1 MGVKWTTD
9 QQHAIECCKGSVLV
23 SAAAGSGKTT
33 VLVERVIRRL
43 TDEDN
48 PCSAED
54 LLIVTFTRA
63 ATAQMR
69 EKIGAAIL
77 KRLSEDPTDRHL
89 RRQYMLLPF
98 AKICTIDSFC
108 NDLVRENFHAL
119 GISPDYSLLDNE
131 TAVIMKNDVCE
142 AMLER
147 AYEEDSDGSFSEL
160 SDMMSSGSSDEDFA
174 KLIIKMYD
182 ISTAYPFPDLWLD
195 SLIEE
200 YSQPDINKSCW
211 GGIIKKYV
219 CDMLDYCVSS
229 SNDMMTAMESDPIV
243 ADAYGAAVQSDINMY
258 AELREKVNRDWDE
271 ALEAFNT
278 VKYMGL
284 GRVPKGY
291 ESETKNAVMTA
302 RKKLKDLLKKV
313 PNIMCVSSGEHSEDV
328 RLMRGP
334 VTKLIELVK
343 QFGRE
348 YSAEKDKMNSADFS
362 DILHRALN
370 LLAVSDGSGGYIKT
384 DLARELSSHY
394 VEILVDEYQDI
405 NEAQD
410 MIFRA
415 ISADENNLFTVGD
428 VKQSIYRFRQAMPE
442 IFLRRRS
449 TTHSFESGKYPLG
462 ITLGSNFRSR
472 VGVTSCVNY
481 IFRQLMSTEAGELE
495 YDDSEALNA
504 AAKYPERDTP
514 DCELHV
520 VTDKG
525 NRADTLEAQA
535 RYVARYI
542 DRTVR
547 EGKTLV
553 TKGGALRPASY
564 GDFCILLRTAK
575 NVSSVYANALSE
587 RGIPVFSPE
596 TGGFFEAAEISFILS
611 LLRVL
616 DNPVQ
621 DIPLAA
627 VMLSPLFGFSAGELA
642 DIRASAKERLEAGET
657 EPLYR
662 SVAASADE
670 GDEKAAA
677 FLKKIESLRRL
688 SLTLSA
694 GELVRRVCEET
705 GFDAIA
711 GAMPDGERRRLNIG
725 LLCDYAEKY
734 EAAGNL
740 GLSGFIRFIDKVART
755 SGDLATAAR
764 PSENADIVRIMTV
777 HQSKGL
783 EFPICIFADM
793 QHAFNERD
801 NTESVLISSSAGLG
815 MKRRTED
822 GISVYDTA
830 SRRAAVITS
839 ERMGRSEEMRVLY
852 VALTRA
858 KENLIMVTSVP
869 NPEKGLAK
877 VAVECGIGERANP
890 FAVLR
895 MNNFSDL
902 VLMAL
907 MRHPAADELRKLS
920 GIDVPIFLPEKDR
933 FKLKVVVSD
942 SESFMTES
950 ANEQKI
956 AAKPVFFDE
965 VQARLDYSD
974 PRSVLSSVP
983 AKRAASDGSERGI
996 NREYFASSRPAF
1008 MSSGGLTPAQRGTAT
1023 HKFMQF
1029 SDYASARADI
1039 ESELAR
1045 LVDGGFLSEDEGK
1058 AVNIGAAKR
1067 FFMSPL
1073 AERIFASDNVM
1084 REKKFAA
1091 LFPAKFFYPELTGEA
1106 AEEKIVVQGIAD
1118 CVFVE
1123 DGELVIVD
1131 YKTDTG
1137 VDAEALLDRYSAQL
1151 EIYREALSQA
1161 LGMPVKETLLY
1172 SFFMNSTVKV
1182 GTA

>member
-1 MGVKWTTD
+1 MGVDWTTD
-9 QQHAIECCKGSVLV
+9 QRHAIECRKGSVLV
-23 SAAAGSGKTT
+23 SAAAGSGKTA

-43 TDEDN
+43 TDKDN

-147 AYEEDSDGSFSEL
+147 AYEEDSDGSFSGL

-211 GGIIKKYV
+211 GVIIKKYV

-229 SNDMMTAMESDPIV
+229 SNDMMTAMESDQIV

-291 ESETKNAVMTA
+291 ESETKNVVITA

-313 PNIMCVSSGEHSEDV
+313 PGIMCVSSEEHADDM

-370 LLAVSDGSGGYIKT
+370 LLAVSDGRGGYIKT

-535 RYVARYI
+535 RYVAKYI
-542 DRTVR
+542 ERTVR
-547 EGKTLV
+547 EGKMLV
-553 TKGGALRPASY
+553 TKGGALHPASY

-755 SGDLATAAR
+755 SGDLATVAR

-783 EFPICIFADM
+783 EFPICILADM

-858 KENLIMVTSVP
+858 KENLVMVTSVP

-877 VAVECGIGERANP
+877 VAVECGIGERTNP

-920 GIDVPIFLPEKDR
+920 GVDVPIFLPEKDR

-965 VQARLDYSD
+965 VCERLDYSD

-1029 SDYASARADI
+1029 SNYAAARADI

-1045 LVDGGFLSEDEGK
+1045 LVDGGFLSEEEGK

>member
-1 MGVKWTTD
+1 M
-9 QQHAIECCKGSVLV
+9 LV

-147 AYEEDSDGSFSEL
+147 AYEEDSDGSFSGL

-195 SLIEE
+195 SLIGE
-200 YSQPDINKSCW
+200 YSQPDINKSRW

-258 AELREKVNRDWDE
+258 AELREKINSDWDE
-271 ALEAFNT
+271 AFEAFKT
-278 VKYMGL
+278 VKYMSL

-291 ESETKNAVMTA
+291 ESETKNVVTTA

-313 PNIMCVSSGEHSEDV
+313 PGIMCVSSEEHADDM
-328 RLMRGP
+328 RLLRDP

-384 DLARELSSHY
+384 DLACELSSHY

-415 ISADENNLFTVGD
+415 ISAEENNLFTVGD

-535 RYVARYI
+535 RYVAKYI
-542 DRTVR
+542 ERTVR
-547 EGKTLV
+547 EGKMLV
-553 TKGGALRPASY
+553 TKGGALHPASY

-611 LLRVL
+611 LLRML

-662 SVAASADE
+662 SVAVSADE

-705 GFDAIA
+705 GFDAIV
-711 GAMPDGERRRLNIG
+711 GAMPDGERRRLNVG

-783 EFPICIFADM
+783 EFPICILADM

-858 KENLIMVTSVP
+858 KENLVMVTSVP

-902 VLMAL
+902 VLTAL

-920 GIDVPIFLPEKDR
+920 GVDVPIFLSEKDR

-956 AAKPVFFDE
+956 AAKPVFFNE

-1029 SDYASARADI
+1029 SNYAAARADI

>member
-23 SAAAGSGKTT
+23 SAAAGSGKTA

-43 TDEDN
+43 TDKDN

-147 AYEEDSDGSFSEL
+147 AYEEDLDGRFSEL

-195 SLIEE
+195 SLIGE
-200 YSQPDINKSCW
+200 YSQPDINKSRW

-229 SNDMMTAMESDPIV
+229 SRDVMTAMESDPIV

-258 AELREKVNRDWDE
+258 VELREKINSDWDE
-271 ALEAFNT
+271 ALEAFKT
-278 VKYMGL
+278 VKYMSL

-291 ESETKNAVMTA
+291 ESETKNVVTTA

-313 PNIMCVSSGEHSEDV
+313 PGIMCVSSEEHADDM
-328 RLMRGP
+328 RLLRGP

-370 LLAVSDGSGGYIKT
+370 LLAVSDGRDGYIKT

-410 MIFRA
+410 MIFKA

-504 AAKYPERDTP
+504 AAKYPERDIP

-553 TKGGALRPASY
+553 TKGGALHPASY

-662 SVAASADE
+662 SVAVSADE
-670 GDEKAAA
+670 GSKKAAA

-705 GFDAIA
+705 GFDAIV

-783 EFPICIFADM
+783 EFPICILADM

-858 KENLIMVTSVP
+858 KENLVMVTSVP

-902 VLMAL
+902 VLTAL

-920 GIDVPIFLPEKDR
+920 GVDVPIFLPEKDR

-965 VQARLDYSD
+965 VCERLDYSD

-1029 SDYASARADI
+1029 SNYAAARADI

-1045 LVDGGFLSEDEGK
+1045 LVDVGFLSEEEGK
-1058 AVNIGAAKR
+1058 AVNVSAAKR
-1067 FFMSPL
+1067 FFMSSL

-1091 LFPAKFFYPELTGEA
+1091 LFPAKFFYPELMGEA

-1123 DGELVIVD
+1123 DGKLVIVD

-1151 EIYREALSQA
+1151 EIYREALSQT
-1161 LGMPVKETLLY
+1161 LGTPVKETLLY

-1182 GTA
+1182 GTV

>member
-142 AMLER
+142 TMLER
-147 AYEEDSDGSFSEL
+147 AYEEDSDGSFSGL

-243 ADAYGAAVQSDINMY
+243 ADAYGAALQSDINMY

-291 ESETKNAVMTA
+291 ESETKNVVTTA

-313 PNIMCVSSGEHSEDV
+313 PGIMCVSSEEHADDM
-328 RLMRGP
+328 RLLCDP

-370 LLAVSDGSGGYIKT
+370 LLAVSARIGGYIKP
-384 DLARELSSHY
+384 DLARELASHY

-442 IFLRRRS
+442 IFLRRRG

-504 AAKYPERDTP
+504 AAEYPERDTP

-670 GDEKAAA
+670 GNEKAAA

-705 GFDAIA
+705 GFDAIV
-711 GAMPDGERRRLNIG
+711 GAMPDGERRRLNVG

-783 EFPICIFADM
+783 EFPICILADM

-956 AAKPVFFDE
+956 AAKPVFFNE

-1029 SDYASARADI
+1029 SDYAAARADI

>member
-77 KRLSEDPTDRHL
+77 KRLSENPTDRHL

-147 AYEEDSDGSFSEL
+147 AYEEDSDGSFSGL
-160 SDMMSSGSSDEDFA
+160 SDMMSSGSSDEDFV

-211 GGIIKKYV
+211 GVIIKKYV

-229 SNDMMTAMESDPIV
+229 SNDMMAAMESDSIV

-370 LLAVSDGSGGYIKT
+370 LLAVSDGRGGYIKT

-410 MIFRA
+410 MIFKA

-535 RYVARYI
+535 RYVAKYI
-542 DRTVR
+542 ERTVR
-547 EGKTLV
+547 EGKMLV
-553 TKGGALRPASY
+553 TKGGALHPASY

-662 SVAASADE
+662 SVTASADE

-783 EFPICIFADM
+783 EFPICILADM
-793 QHAFNERD
+793 QHVFNERD

-858 KENLIMVTSVP
+858 KENLVMVTSVP

-902 VLMAL
+902 VLTAL

-920 GIDVPIFLPEKDR
+920 GVDVPIFLPEKDR

-942 SESFMTES
+942 SESFMAES

-965 VQARLDYSD
+965 VCERLDYSD

-1029 SDYASARADI
+1029 SDYAAARADI

-1045 LVDGGFLSEDEGK
+1045 LVDVGFLSEEEGK
-1058 AVNIGAAKR
+1058 AVNVSAAKR
-1067 FFMSPL
+1067 FFMSSL
-1073 AERIFASDNVM
+1073 AERIFASNNVM

-1123 DGELVIVD
+1123 DGKLVIVD

-1151 EIYREALSQA
+1151 GIYREALSQA

-1182 GTA
+1182 GTV

>member
-1 MGVKWTTD
+1 MGVNWTTD
-9 QQHAIECCKGSVLV
+9 QRHAIECRKGSVLV
-23 SAAAGSGKTT
+23 SAAAGSGKTA

-43 TDEDN
+43 TDKDN

-147 AYEEDSDGSFSEL
+147 AYEEDLDGRFSEL

-195 SLIEE
+195 SLIGE
-200 YSQPDINKSCW
+200 YSQPDINKSRW

-229 SNDMMTAMESDPIV
+229 SRDMMTAMESDPIV

-258 AELREKVNRDWDE
+258 AELREKINSDWDE
-271 ALEAFNT
+271 ALEAFKT
-278 VKYMGL
+278 VKYMSL

-291 ESETKNAVMTA
+291 ESETKNVVTTA

-313 PNIMCVSSGEHSEDV
+313 PGIMCVSSEEHADDM
-328 RLMRGP
+328 RLLRDP

-535 RYVARYI
+535 RYVAKYI
-542 DRTVR
+542 ERTVR
-547 EGKTLV
+547 EGKMLV
-553 TKGGALRPASY
+553 TKGGALHPASY

-662 SVAASADE
+662 SVAVSADE

-705 GFDAIA
+705 GFDAIV
-711 GAMPDGERRRLNIG
+711 GAMPDGERRRLNVG

-783 EFPICIFADM
+783 EFPICILADM

-858 KENLIMVTSVP
+858 KENLVMVTSVP

-902 VLMAL
+902 VLAAL

-920 GIDVPIFLPEKDR
+920 GVDVPIFLSEKDR

-956 AAKPVFFDE
+956 AAKPVFFNE

-974 PRSVLSSVP
+974 LRSVLSSVP

-1029 SDYASARADI
+1029 SDYSAARANI

>member
-147 AYEEDSDGSFSEL
+147 AYEEDSDGSFSGL

-229 SNDMMTAMESDPIV
+229 SNDMMTAMESDSIV

-334 VTKLIELVK
+334 VAKLIELVK

-370 LLAVSDGSGGYIKT
+370 LLAVSDGRGGYIKT

-504 AAKYPERDTP
+504 AAEYPERDTP

-677 FLKKIESLRRL
+677 FLKKVESLRRL

-705 GFDAIA
+705 GFDAIV
-711 GAMPDGERRRLNIG
+711 GAMPDGERRRLNVG

-783 EFPICIFADM
+783 EFPICILADM
-793 QHAFNERD
+793 QHTFNERD

-920 GIDVPIFLPEKDR
+920 GVDVPIFLPEKDR
-933 FKLKVVVSD
+933 FRLKVVVSD

-974 PRSVLSSVP
+974 PRSALSSVP

-1029 SDYASARADI
+1029 SDYAAARADI

>member
-119 GISPDYSLLDNE
+119 GISLDYSLLDNE

-147 AYEEDSDGSFSEL
+147 AYEEDSDGSFSGL

-211 GGIIKKYV
+211 GVIIKKYV

-229 SNDMMTAMESDPIV
+229 SNDMMAAMESDSIV

-278 VKYMGL
+278 VKYMDL

-291 ESETKNAVMTA
+291 ESETKNTVMTA

-370 LLAVSDGSGGYIKT
+370 LLAVSDGRGGYIKT

-410 MIFRA
+410 MIFKA

-553 TKGGALRPASY
+553 TKGGALHPASY

-662 SVAASADE
+662 SVTASADE

-783 EFPICIFADM
+783 EFPICILADM

-858 KENLIMVTSVP
+858 KENLVMVTSVP

-902 VLMAL
+902 VLTAL

-920 GIDVPIFLPEKDR
+920 GVDVPIFLPEKDR

-942 SESFMTES
+942 SESFMAES

-965 VQARLDYSD
+965 VCERLDYSD

-1029 SDYASARADI
+1029 SNYAAARADI

-1045 LVDGGFLSEDEGK
+1045 LVDGGFLSEEEGK
-1058 AVNIGAAKR
+1058 AVNVSAAKR
-1067 FFMSPL
+1067 FFMSSL

-1123 DGELVIVD
+1123 DGKLVIVD

-1151 EIYREALSQA
+1151 GIYREALSQA
-1161 LGMPVKETLLY
+1161 LGTPVKETLLY

-1182 GTA
+1182 GTV

>member
-1 MGVKWTTD
+1 MGVNWTTD
-9 QQHAIECCKGSVLV
+9 QRHAIECRKGSVLV
-23 SAAAGSGKTT
+23 SAAAGSGKTA

-43 TDEDN
+43 TDKDN

-147 AYEEDSDGSFSEL
+147 AYEEDSDGSFSGL

-195 SLIEE
+195 SLIGE
-200 YSQPDINKSCW
+200 YSQPDINKSRW

-229 SNDMMTAMESDPIV
+229 SRDMMTAMESDPIV

-258 AELREKVNRDWDE
+258 AELREKINSDWDE
-271 ALEAFNT
+271 ALEAFKT
-278 VKYMGL
+278 VKYMSL

-291 ESETKNAVMTA
+291 ESETKNVVTTA

-313 PNIMCVSSGEHSEDV
+313 PGIMCVSSEEHADDM
-328 RLMRGP
+328 RLLRDP

-370 LLAVSDGSGGYIKT
+370 LLAVSDSSGGYIKT

-547 EGKTLV
+547 EGKMLV
-553 TKGGALRPASY
+553 TKGGALHPASY

-662 SVAASADE
+662 SVTASADE
-670 GDEKAAA
+670 GSKKAAA

-705 GFDAIA
+705 GFDAIV
-711 GAMPDGERRRLNIG
+711 GAMPDGERRRLNVG

-783 EFPICIFADM
+783 EFPICILADM

-858 KENLIMVTSVP
+858 KENLVMVTSVP

-902 VLMAL
+902 VLTAL

-920 GIDVPIFLPEKDR
+920 GVDVPIFLSEKDK

-956 AAKPVFFDE
+956 AAKPVFFNE

-1029 SDYASARADI
+1029 SNYAAARAGI

-1084 REKKFAA
+1084 REKKFAS

>member
-9 QQHAIECCKGSVLV
+9 QQHAIECRKGSVLV
-23 SAAAGSGKTT
+23 SAAAGSGKTA

-147 AYEEDSDGSFSEL
+147 AYEEDSDGSFSGL

-229 SNDMMTAMESDPIV
+229 SNDMMTAMESDSIV

-370 LLAVSDGSGGYIKT
+370 LLAVSDGRGGYIKT

-410 MIFRA
+410 MIFKA

-553 TKGGALRPASY
+553 TNGGALHPASY

-705 GFDAIA
+705 GFDAIV

-755 SGDLATAAR
+755 SGDLATVAR

-858 KENLIMVTSVP
+858 KENLVMVTSVP

-902 VLMAL
+902 VLTAL

-920 GIDVPIFLPEKDR
+920 GVDVPIFLPEKDR

-965 VQARLDYSD
+965 VCERLDYSD

-1029 SDYASARADI
+1029 SDYAAARADI

-1058 AVNIGAAKR
+1058 AVNVSAAKR
-1067 FFMSPL
+1067 FFMSSL

-1123 DGELVIVD
+1123 DGKLVIVD

-1151 EIYREALSQA
+1151 GIYREALSQA

-1182 GTA
+1182 GTV

>member
-147 AYEEDSDGSFSEL
+147 AYEEDSDGSFSGL

-195 SLIEE
+195 SLIGE

-229 SNDMMTAMESDPIV
+229 SRDMMTAMESDPIV

-291 ESETKNAVMTA
+291 ESETKSAVMTA

-313 PNIMCVSSGEHSEDV
+313 PNIMCVSSGEHAEDV

-410 MIFRA
+410 MIFKA

-449 TTHSFESGKYPLG
+449 TTHSFESGEYPLG

-705 GFDAIA
+705 GFDAIV

-858 KENLIMVTSVP
+858 KENLVMVTSVP

-902 VLMAL
+902 VLTAL

-920 GIDVPIFLPEKDR
+920 GVDVPIFLPEKDR

-965 VQARLDYSD
+965 VCERLDYSD

-1029 SDYASARADI
+1029 SNYAAARADI

-1058 AVNIGAAKR
+1058 AVNVSAAKR
-1067 FFMSPL
+1067 FFMSSL

-1091 LFPAKFFYPELTGEA
+1091 LFPVKFFYPELMGEA

-1123 DGELVIVD
+1123 DGKLVIVD

-1151 EIYREALSQA
+1151 EIYREALSQT
-1161 LGMPVKETLLY
+1161 LGTPVKETLLY

-1182 GTA
+1182 GTV

>member
-1 MGVKWTTD
+1 MGVNWTTD
-9 QQHAIECCKGSVLV
+9 QRHAIECRKGSVLV
-23 SAAAGSGKTT
+23 SAAAGSGKTA

-43 TDEDN
+43 TDKDN

-147 AYEEDSDGSFSEL
+147 AYEEDSDGRFSEL

-195 SLIEE
+195 SLIGE
-200 YSQPDINKSCW
+200 YSQPDINKSRW

-229 SNDMMTAMESDPIV
+229 SRDMMTAMESDPIV

-258 AELREKVNRDWDE
+258 AELREKINSDWDE
-271 ALEAFNT
+271 ALEAFKT
-278 VKYMGL
+278 VKYMSL

-291 ESETKNAVMTA
+291 ESETKNVVTTA

-313 PNIMCVSSGEHSEDV
+313 PGIMCVSSEEHADDM
-328 RLMRGP
+328 RLLRDP

-348 YSAEKDKMNSADFS
+348 YSVEKDKMNSADFS

-370 LLAVSDGSGGYIKT
+370 LLAVSDGIGGYIKT

-535 RYVARYI
+535 RYVAKYI
-542 DRTVR
+542 ERTVR
-547 EGKTLV
+547 EGKMLV
-553 TKGGALRPASY
+553 TKGGALHPASY

-611 LLRVL
+611 LLRML

-662 SVAASADE
+662 SVAVSADE

-705 GFDAIA
+705 GFDAIV
-711 GAMPDGERRRLNIG
+711 GAMPDGERRRLNVG

-783 EFPICIFADM
+783 EFPICILADM

-858 KENLIMVTSVP
+858 KENLVMVTSVP

-902 VLMAL
+902 VLTAL

-920 GIDVPIFLPEKDR
+920 SVDVPIFLSEKDR

-956 AAKPVFFDE
+956 AAKPVFFNE

-1029 SDYASARADI
+1029 SNYAAARADI

-1137 VDAEALLDRYSAQL
+1137 VDAETLLDRYSAQL

>member
-1 MGVKWTTD
+1 MGVNWTTD
-9 QQHAIECCKGSVLV
+9 QRHAIECCKGSVLV
-23 SAAAGSGKTT
+23 SAAAGSGKTA

-43 TDEDN
+43 TDKDN

-147 AYEEDSDGSFSEL
+147 AYEEDLDGRFSEL

-195 SLIEE
+195 SLIGE
-200 YSQPDINKSCW
+200 YSQPDINKSRW

-229 SNDMMTAMESDPIV
+229 SRDMMIAMESDPIV
-243 ADAYGAAVQSDINMY
+243 ANAYGAAVQSDINMY
-258 AELREKVNRDWDE
+258 AELREKINSDWDE
-271 ALEAFNT
+271 ALEAFKT
-278 VKYMGL
+278 VKYMSL

-291 ESETKNAVMTA
+291 ESETKNVVTTA

-313 PNIMCVSSGEHSEDV
+313 PGIMCVSSEEHADDM
-328 RLMRGP
+328 RLLRDP

-535 RYVARYI
+535 RYVAKYI
-542 DRTVR
+542 ERTVR
-547 EGKTLV
+547 EGKMLV
-553 TKGGALRPASY
+553 TKGGALHPASY

-662 SVAASADE
+662 SVAVSADE
-670 GDEKAAA
+670 GSKKAAA

-705 GFDAIA
+705 GFDAIV
-711 GAMPDGERRRLNIG
+711 GAMPDGERRRLNVG

-783 EFPICIFADM
+783 EFPICILADM

-858 KENLIMVTSVP
+858 KENLVMVTSVP

-902 VLMAL
+902 VLTAL

-920 GIDVPIFLPEKDR
+920 GVDVPIFLSEKDR

-956 AAKPVFFDE
+956 AAKPVFFNE

-1029 SDYASARADI
+1029 SDYSAARAGI

>member
-147 AYEEDSDGSFSEL
+147 AYEEDSDGSFSGL

-370 LLAVSDGSGGYIKT
+370 LLAVSDGRGGYIKT

-442 IFLRRRS
+442 IFLRRRG

-504 AAKYPERDTP
+504 AAEYPERDTP

-670 GDEKAAA
+670 GNEKAAA

-783 EFPICIFADM
+783 EFPICILADM

-933 FKLKVVVSD
+933 FRLKVVVSD

-950 ANEQKI
+950 ANEQKT

-1029 SDYASARADI
+1029 SDYAAARADI

>member
-1 MGVKWTTD
+1 MGVNWTTD
-9 QQHAIECCKGSVLV
+9 QRHAIECRKGSVLV
-23 SAAAGSGKTT
+23 SAAAGSGKTA

-43 TDEDN
+43 TDKDN

-147 AYEEDSDGSFSEL
+147 AYEEDLDGRFSEL

-195 SLIEE
+195 SLIGE
-200 YSQPDINKSCW
+200 YSQPDINKSRW

-258 AELREKVNRDWDE
+258 AELREKINSDWDE
-271 ALEAFNT
+271 AFEAFKT
-278 VKYMGL
+278 VKYMSL

-291 ESETKNAVMTA
+291 ESETKNVVTTA

-313 PNIMCVSSGEHSEDV
+313 PGIMCVSSEEHADDM
-328 RLMRGP
+328 RLLRDP

-362 DILHRALN
+362 DILRRALN

-449 TTHSFESGKYPLG
+449 TTHSFESGRYPLG

-535 RYVARYI
+535 RYVAKYI
-542 DRTVR
+542 ERTVR
-547 EGKTLV
+547 EGKMLV
-553 TKGGALRPASY
+553 TKGGALHPASY

-611 LLRVL
+611 LLRML

-662 SVAASADE
+662 SVAVSADE

-705 GFDAIA
+705 GFDAIV
-711 GAMPDGERRRLNIG
+711 GAMPDGERRRLNVG

-783 EFPICIFADM
+783 EFPICILADM

-858 KENLIMVTSVP
+858 KENLVMVTSVP

-902 VLMAL
+902 VLTAL

-920 GIDVPIFLPEKDR
+920 GVDVPIFLSEKDR

-956 AAKPVFFDE
+956 AAKPVFFNE

-1029 SDYASARADI
+1029 SNYAAARADI

>member
-9 QQHAIECCKGSVLV
+9 QQHAIECRKGSVLV

-119 GISPDYSLLDNE
+119 SISPDYSLLDNE

-147 AYEEDSDGSFSEL
+147 AYEEDSDGSFSGL

-229 SNDMMTAMESDPIV
+229 SNEMMAAMESDSIV

-370 LLAVSDGSGGYIKT
+370 LLAVSDGRGGYIKT

-410 MIFRA
+410 MIFKA

-442 IFLRRRS
+442 IFLRRRG

-525 NRADTLEAQA
+525 NRVDTLEAQA

-542 DRTVR
+542 DCTVR

-553 TKGGALRPASY
+553 TKGGAMHPASY

-783 EFPICIFADM
+783 EFPICILADM

-858 KENLIMVTSVP
+858 KENLVMVTSVP

-877 VAVECGIGERANP
+877 VAVECGIGERMNP

-920 GIDVPIFLPEKDR
+920 GVDVPIFLPEKDR

-965 VQARLDYSD
+965 VCERLDYSD

-1029 SDYASARADI
+1029 SNYAAARADI

-1045 LVDGGFLSEDEGK
+1045 LVDGGFLSEEEGK
-1058 AVNIGAAKR
+1058 AVNVSAAKR
-1067 FFMSPL
+1067 FFMSSL

-1106 AEEKIVVQGIAD
+1106 TEEKIVVQGIAD

-1123 DGELVIVD
+1123 DGKLVIVD

-1151 EIYREALSQA
+1151 GIYREALSQA

-1182 GTA
+1182 GTV

>member
-89 RRQYMLLPF
+89 RCQYMLLPF

-147 AYEEDSDGSFSEL
+147 AYEEDLDGSFSGL

-229 SNDMMTAMESDPIV
+229 SNDMMAAMESDSIV

-370 LLAVSDGSGGYIKT
+370 LLAVSDGRGGYIKT

-410 MIFRA
+410 MIFKA

-449 TTHSFESGKYPLG
+449 TTHSFESGEYPLG

-547 EGKTLV
+547 EGKMLV
-553 TKGGALRPASY
+553 TKGGALHPASY

-621 DIPLAA
+621 DIPLVA

-642 DIRASAKERLEAGET
+642 DIRASSKERLEAGET

-783 EFPICIFADM
+783 EFPICILADM

-858 KENLIMVTSVP
+858 KENLVMVTSVP

-902 VLMAL
+902 VLTAL

-920 GIDVPIFLPEKDR
+920 GVDVPIFLPEKDR

-965 VQARLDYSD
+965 VCERLDYSD

-1029 SDYASARADI
+1029 SDYAAARADI

-1058 AVNIGAAKR
+1058 AVNVSAAKR
-1067 FFMSPL
+1067 FFMSSL

-1123 DGELVIVD
+1123 DGKLVIVD

-1151 EIYREALSQA
+1151 GIYREALSQA

-1182 GTA
+1182 GTV

>member
-147 AYEEDSDGSFSEL
+147 AYEEDSDGSFSGL

-229 SNDMMTAMESDPIV
+229 SNDMMAAMESDSIV

-370 LLAVSDGSGGYIKT
+370 LLAVSDGRGGYIKT

-542 DRTVR
+542 ERTVR
-547 EGKTLV
+547 EGKMLV
-553 TKGGALRPASY
+553 TKGGALHPASY

-662 SVAASADE
+662 SVVVSADE
-670 GDEKAAA
+670 GSKKAAA
-677 FLKKIESLRRL
+677 FLKKSESLRRL

-705 GFDAIA
+705 GFDAIV

-783 EFPICIFADM
+783 EFPICILADM

-858 KENLIMVTSVP
+858 KENLVMVTSVP

-920 GIDVPIFLPEKDR
+920 GVDVPIFLPEKDR

-965 VQARLDYSD
+965 VCERLDYSD

-1029 SDYASARADI
+1029 SDYAAARADI

-1058 AVNIGAAKR
+1058 AVNVSAAKR
-1067 FFMSPL
+1067 FFMSSL

-1123 DGELVIVD
+1123 DGKLVIVD

-1151 EIYREALSQA
+1151 GIYREALSQA

-1182 GTA
+1182 GTV

>member
-9 QQHAIECCKGSVLV
+9 QQHAIECRKGSVLV

-147 AYEEDSDGSFSEL
+147 AYEEDSDGSFSGL

-229 SNDMMTAMESDPIV
+229 SNDMMAAMESDSIV

-328 RLMRGP
+328 RLTRGP

-370 LLAVSDGSGGYIKT
+370 LLAVSDGRGGYIKT

-553 TKGGALRPASY
+553 TKGGALHPASY

-642 DIRASAKERLEAGET
+642 DIRASAKERLETGET

-662 SVAASADE
+662 SVAVSADE
-670 GDEKAAA
+670 GSKKAAA

-705 GFDAIA
+705 GFDAIV
-711 GAMPDGERRRLNIG
+711 GAMPDGERRRLNVG

-783 EFPICIFADM
+783 EFPICILADM
-793 QHAFNERD
+793 QHVFNERD

-858 KENLIMVTSVP
+858 KENLVMVTSVP

-902 VLMAL
+902 VLTAL

-920 GIDVPIFLPEKDR
+920 GVDVPIFLSEKDR

-965 VQARLDYSD
+965 VCERLDYSD

-1029 SDYASARADI
+1029 SNYAAARADI

-1045 LVDGGFLSEDEGK
+1045 LVDGGFLSEEEGK
-1058 AVNIGAAKR
+1058 AVNVSAAKR
-1067 FFMSPL
+1067 FFMSSL

-1123 DGELVIVD
+1123 DGKLVIVD

-1151 EIYREALSQA
+1151 GIYREALSQA

-1182 GTA
+1182 GTV

>member
-1 MGVKWTTD
+1 MGVNWTTD
-9 QQHAIECCKGSVLV
+9 QRHAIECRKGSVLV
-23 SAAAGSGKTT
+23 SAAAGSGKTA

-43 TDEDN
+43 TDKDN

-174 KLIIKMYD
+174 KLIIKIYD

-195 SLIEE
+195 SLIGE
-200 YSQPDINKSCW
+200 YSQPDINKSRW

-229 SNDMMTAMESDPIV
+229 SRDMMIAMESDPIV

-258 AELREKVNRDWDE
+258 AELREKINSDWDE
-271 ALEAFNT
+271 ALEAFKT
-278 VKYMGL
+278 VKYMSL

-291 ESETKNAVMTA
+291 ESETKNVVTTA

-313 PNIMCVSSGEHSEDV
+313 PGIMCVSSEEHADDM
-328 RLMRGP
+328 RLLRDP

-343 QFGRE
+343 QFGRK

-415 ISADENNLFTVGD
+415 ISAGENNLFTVGD

-535 RYVARYI
+535 RYVAKYI
-542 DRTVR
+542 ERTVR
-547 EGKTLV
+547 EGKMLV
-553 TKGGALRPASY
+553 TKGGALHPASY

-662 SVAASADE
+662 SVAVSADE
-670 GDEKAAA
+670 GSKKAAA

-705 GFDAIA
+705 GFDAIV
-711 GAMPDGERRRLNIG
+711 GAMPDGERRRLNVG

-783 EFPICIFADM
+783 EFPICILADM

-858 KENLIMVTSVP
+858 KENLVMVTSVP

-902 VLMAL
+902 VLAAL

-920 GIDVPIFLPEKDR
+920 GVDVPIFLSEKDR

-956 AAKPVFFDE
+956 AAKPVFFNE

-1029 SDYASARADI
+1029 SDYSAARANI

-1084 REKKFAA
+1084 REKKFAS

-1161 LGMPVKETLLY
+1161 LGMPVKVTLLY

>member
-271 ALEAFNT
+271 ALEAFKT
-278 VKYMGL
+278 VKYMSL

-291 ESETKNAVMTA
+291 ESETKNVVTTA

-334 VTKLIELVK
+334 VAKLIELVK

-504 AAKYPERDTP
+504 AAEYPERDTP

-670 GDEKAAA
+670 GNEKAAA
-677 FLKKIESLRRL
+677 FLKKVESLRRL

-711 GAMPDGERRRLNIG
+711 GAMPDGERRRLNVG

-858 KENLIMVTSVP
+858 KENLVMVTSVP

-902 VLMAL
+902 VLTAL

-920 GIDVPIFLPEKDR
+920 GVDVPIFLPEKDR
-933 FKLKVVVSD
+933 FRLKVVVSD

-950 ANEQKI
+950 ANEQKT

-1029 SDYASARADI
+1029 SDYAAARADI

>member
-9 QQHAIECCKGSVLV
+9 QQHAIECRKGSVLV

-119 GISPDYSLLDNE
+119 SISPDYSLLDNE

-147 AYEEDSDGSFSEL
+147 AYEEDSDGSFSGL

-229 SNDMMTAMESDPIV
+229 SNEMMAAMESDSIV

-370 LLAVSDGSGGYIKT
+370 LLAVSDGRGGYIKT

-410 MIFRA
+410 MIFKA
-415 ISADENNLFTVGD
+415 ITADENNLFTVGD

-442 IFLRRRS
+442 IFLRRRG

-525 NRADTLEAQA
+525 NRVDTLEAQA

-542 DRTVR
+542 DCTVR

-553 TKGGALRPASY
+553 TKGGAMHPASY

-783 EFPICIFADM
+783 EFPICILADM

-858 KENLIMVTSVP
+858 KENLVMVTSVP

-877 VAVECGIGERANP
+877 VAVECGIGERTNP

-920 GIDVPIFLPEKDR
+920 GVDVPIFLPEKDR

-965 VQARLDYSD
+965 VCERLDYSD

-1029 SDYASARADI
+1029 SNYAAARADI

-1045 LVDGGFLSEDEGK
+1045 LVDGGFLSEEEGK
-1058 AVNIGAAKR
+1058 AVNVSAAKR
-1067 FFMSPL
+1067 FFMSSL

-1106 AEEKIVVQGIAD
+1106 TEEKIVVQGIAD

-1123 DGELVIVD
+1123 DGKLVIVD

-1151 EIYREALSQA
+1151 GIYREALSQA

-1182 GTA
+1182 GTV

>member
-9 QQHAIECCKGSVLV
+9 QQHAIECRKGSVLV
-23 SAAAGSGKTT
+23 SAAAGSGKTA

-43 TDEDN
+43 TDKDN

-147 AYEEDSDGSFSEL
+147 AYEENLDGRFSEL

-195 SLIEE
+195 SLIGE
-200 YSQPDINKSCW
+200 YSQPDINKSRW

-229 SNDMMTAMESDPIV
+229 SNDMMAAMESDSIV

-258 AELREKVNRDWDE
+258 AELHEKVNRDWDE

-348 YSAEKDKMNSADFS
+348 NSAEKDKMNSADFS

-370 LLAVSDGSGGYIKT
+370 LLAVSDGRGGYIKT

-410 MIFRA
+410 MIFKA

-535 RYVARYI
+535 RYIAKYI
-542 DRTVR
+542 ERTVR
-547 EGKTLV
+547 EGKMLV
-553 TKGGALRPASY
+553 TKGGALHPASY

-662 SVAASADE
+662 SVAVSAD
-670 GDEKAAA
+670 GGSKKAAA

-705 GFDAIA
+705 GFDAIV

-783 EFPICIFADM
+783 EFPICILADM

-858 KENLIMVTSVP
+858 KENLVMVTSVP

-920 GIDVPIFLPEKDR
+920 GVDVPIFLPEKDR

-965 VQARLDYSD
+965 VCERLDYSD
-974 PRSVLSSVP
+974 PRSVLSSVS

-1029 SDYASARADI
+1029 SDYAAARADI

-1151 EIYREALSQA
+1151 GIYREALSQA

-1182 GTA
+1182 GTV

>member
-271 ALEAFNT
+271 ALEAFKT
-278 VKYMGL
+278 VKYMSL

-291 ESETKNAVMTA
+291 ESETKNVVTTA

-343 QFGRE
+343 QFARE

-504 AAKYPERDTP
+504 AAEYPERDTP

-705 GFDAIA
+705 GFDAIV
-711 GAMPDGERRRLNIG
+711 GAMPDGERRRLNVG

-858 KENLIMVTSVP
+858 KENLVMVTSVP

-902 VLMAL
+902 VLTAL

-920 GIDVPIFLPEKDR
+920 GVDVPIFLPEKDR
-933 FKLKVVVSD
+933 FRLKVVVSD

-950 ANEQKI
+950 ANEQKT

-1029 SDYASARADI
+1029 SNYAAARADI

-1045 LVDGGFLSEDEGK
+1045 LVDSGFLSEDEGK

>member
-1 MGVKWTTD
+1 MGVNWTTD
-9 QQHAIECCKGSVLV
+9 QRHAIECRKGSVLV
-23 SAAAGSGKTT
+23 SAAAGSGKTA

-43 TDEDN
+43 TDKDN

-69 EKIGAAIL
+69 EKIGTAIL

-147 AYEEDSDGSFSEL
+147 AYEEDLDGRFSEL

-195 SLIEE
+195 SLIGE
-200 YSQPDINKSCW
+200 YSQPDINKSRW

-229 SNDMMTAMESDPIV
+229 SRDMMTAMESDPIV

-258 AELREKVNRDWDE
+258 AELREKINSDWDE
-271 ALEAFNT
+271 ALEAFKT
-278 VKYMGL
+278 VKYMSL

-291 ESETKNAVMTA
+291 ESETKNVVTTA

-313 PNIMCVSSGEHSEDV
+313 PGIMCVSSEEHADDM
-328 RLMRGP
+328 RLLRDP

-449 TTHSFESGKYPLG
+449 TTHSFESGKYPMG

-547 EGKTLV
+547 EGKMLV
-553 TKGGALRPASY
+553 TKGGALHPASY

-662 SVAASADE
+662 SVTASADE
-670 GDEKAAA
+670 GSKKAAA
-677 FLKKIESLRRL
+677 FLIKIESLRRL

-694 GELVRRVCEET
+694 GELVHRVCEET
-705 GFDAIA
+705 GFDAIV

-783 EFPICIFADM
+783 EFPICILADM

-801 NTESVLISSSAGLG
+801 NTESVLISLSAGLG

-858 KENLIMVTSVP
+858 KENLVMVTSVP

-902 VLMAL
+902 VLTAL

-920 GIDVPIFLPEKDR
+920 GVDVPIFLSEKDK

-956 AAKPVFFDE
+956 AAKPVFFNE

-1029 SDYASARADI
+1029 SDYSAARAGI

-1084 REKKFAA
+1084 REKKFAS

>member
-200 YSQPDINKSCW
+200 YSQPDINKSRW

-271 ALEAFNT
+271 ALEAFKT
-278 VKYMGL
+278 VKYMSL

-291 ESETKNAVMTA
+291 ESETKNVVTTA

-334 VTKLIELVK
+334 VAKLIELVK

-442 IFLRRRS
+442 IFLRRRG

-504 AAKYPERDTP
+504 AAEYPERDTP

-670 GDEKAAA
+670 GNEKAAA
-677 FLKKIESLRRL
+677 FLKKVESLRRL

-711 GAMPDGERRRLNIG
+711 GAMPDGERRRLNVG

-858 KENLIMVTSVP
+858 KENLVMVTSVP

-933 FKLKVVVSD
+933 FRLKVVVSD

-950 ANEQKI
+950 ANEQKT

-1029 SDYASARADI
+1029 SNYAAARADI

-1045 LVDGGFLSEDEGK
+1045 LVDSGFLSEDEGK

>member
-1 MGVKWTTD
+1 MGVDWTTD
-9 QQHAIECCKGSVLV
+9 QRHAIECRKGSVLV
-23 SAAAGSGKTT
+23 SAAAGSGKTA

-43 TDEDN
+43 TDKDN

-147 AYEEDSDGSFSEL
+147 AYEEDSDGRFSEL

-195 SLIEE
+195 SLIGE
-200 YSQPDINKSCW
+200 YSQPDINKSRW

-229 SNDMMTAMESDPIV
+229 SRDMMTAMESDPIV
-243 ADAYGAAVQSDINMY
+243 ADAYGAAVQNDINMY
-258 AELREKVNRDWDE
+258 AELREKINSDWDE
-271 ALEAFNT
+271 ALEAFKT
-278 VKYMGL
+278 VKYMSL

-291 ESETKNAVMTA
+291 ESETKNVVTTA

-313 PNIMCVSSGEHSEDV
+313 PGIMCVSSEEHADDM
-328 RLMRGP
+328 RLLRDP

-449 TTHSFESGKYPLG
+449 TTHSFESGRYPLG

-525 NRADTLEAQA
+525 NRADMLEAQA
-535 RYVARYI
+535 RYVAKYI
-542 DRTVR
+542 ERTVR
-547 EGKTLV
+547 EGKMLV
-553 TKGGALRPASY
+553 TKGGALHPASY

-662 SVAASADE
+662 SVAVSAD
-670 GDEKAAA
+670 GGSKKAAA

-694 GELVRRVCEET
+694 GELVHRVCEET
-705 GFDAIA
+705 GFDALV
-711 GAMPDGERRRLNIG
+711 GAMPDGERRRLNVG

-783 EFPICIFADM
+783 EFPICILADM

-830 SRRAAVITS
+830 SRRATVITS

-858 KENLIMVTSVP
+858 KENLVMVTSVP

-902 VLMAL
+902 VLTAL
-907 MRHPAADELRKLS
+907 MRHPAADKLRKLS
-920 GIDVPIFLPEKDR
+920 GVDVPIFLSEKDR

-956 AAKPVFFDE
+956 AAKPVFFNE

-1029 SDYASARADI
+1029 SDYSAARAGI

>member
-147 AYEEDSDGSFSEL
+147 AYEEDSDGSFSGL

-229 SNDMMTAMESDPIV
+229 SNDMMTAMESDSIV

-271 ALEAFNT
+271 AFEAFNT

-328 RLMRGP
+328 RLTRGP

-370 LLAVSDGSGGYIKT
+370 LLAVSDGRGGYIKT

-442 IFLRRRS
+442 IFLRRRG

-553 TKGGALRPASY
+553 TKGGALHPASY

-662 SVAASADE
+662 SVTASADE

-705 GFDAIA
+705 GFDAIV
-711 GAMPDGERRRLNIG
+711 GAMPDGERRRLNVG

-783 EFPICIFADM
+783 EFPICILADM

-858 KENLIMVTSVP
+858 KENLVMVTSVP

-902 VLMAL
+902 VLTAL

-920 GIDVPIFLPEKDR
+920 GVDVPIFLPEKDR

-965 VQARLDYSD
+965 VCERLDYSD

-1029 SDYASARADI
+1029 SNYAAARADI

-1058 AVNIGAAKR
+1058 AVNVSAAKR
-1067 FFMSPL
+1067 FFMSSL

-1123 DGELVIVD
+1123 DGKLVIVD

-1151 EIYREALSQA
+1151 GIYREALSQA
-1161 LGMPVKETLLY
+1161 IGMPVKETLLY

-1182 GTA
+1182 GTV

>member
-1 MGVKWTTD
+1 MGVNWTTD
-9 QQHAIECCKGSVLV
+9 QRHAIECRKGSVLV
-23 SAAAGSGKTT
+23 SAAAGSGKTA

-43 TDEDN
+43 TDKDN

-147 AYEEDSDGSFSEL
+147 AYEEDSDGSFSGL

-195 SLIEE
+195 SLIGE
-200 YSQPDINKSCW
+200 YSQPDINKSRW

-229 SNDMMTAMESDPIV
+229 SRDMMTAMESDPIV

-258 AELREKVNRDWDE
+258 AELREKINSDWDE
-271 ALEAFNT
+271 ALEAFKT
-278 VKYMGL
+278 VKYMSL

-291 ESETKNAVMTA
+291 ESETKNVVTTA

-313 PNIMCVSSGEHSEDV
+313 PGIMCVSSEEHADDM
-328 RLMRGP
+328 RLLRDP

-370 LLAVSDGSGGYIKT
+370 LLAVSDGRGGYIKT

-525 NRADTLEAQA
+525 NRVDTLEAQA
-535 RYVARYI
+535 RYVAKYI
-542 DRTVR
+542 ERTVR
-547 EGKTLV
+547 EGKMLV
-553 TKGGALRPASY
+553 TKGGALHPASY

-662 SVAASADE
+662 SVAVSADE
-670 GDEKAAA
+670 GSKKAAA

-705 GFDAIA
+705 GFDAIV
-711 GAMPDGERRRLNIG
+711 GAMPDGERRRLNVG

-783 EFPICIFADM
+783 EFPICILADM

-858 KENLIMVTSVP
+858 KENLVMVTSVP

-902 VLMAL
+902 VLTAL

-920 GIDVPIFLPEKDR
+920 GVDVPIFLSEKDR

-956 AAKPVFFDE
+956 AAKPVFFNE

-1029 SDYASARADI
+1029 SNYAAARADI

-1137 VDAEALLDRYSAQL
+1137 VDAETLLDRYSAQL

>member
-23 SAAAGSGKTT
+23 SAAAGSGKTA

-147 AYEEDSDGSFSEL
+147 AYEEDSDGSFSGL

-229 SNDMMTAMESDPIV
+229 SNDMMTAMESDSIV

-370 LLAVSDGSGGYIKT
+370 LLAVSDGRGGYIKT

-410 MIFRA
+410 MIFKA

-442 IFLRRRS
+442 IFLRRRG

-553 TKGGALRPASY
+553 TKGGALHPASY

-621 DIPLAA
+621 DISLAA

-662 SVAASADE
+662 SVTASADE
-670 GDEKAAA
+670 GDEKATA

-705 GFDAIA
+705 GFDAIV

-725 LLCDYAEKY
+725 LLYDYAEKY

-858 KENLIMVTSVP
+858 KENLVMVTSVP

-920 GIDVPIFLPEKDR
+920 GVDVPIFLPEKDR

-965 VQARLDYSD
+965 VCERLDYSD

-1029 SDYASARADI
+1029 SDYAAARADI

-1123 DGELVIVD
+1123 DGKLVIVD

-1151 EIYREALSQA
+1151 GIYREALSQA

-1182 GTA
+1182 GTV

>member
-1 MGVKWTTD
+1 MGVNWTTD
-9 QQHAIECCKGSVLV
+9 QRHAIECRKGSVLV
-23 SAAAGSGKTT
+23 SAAAGSGKTA

-43 TDEDN
+43 TDKDN

-63 ATAQMR
+63 ATAHMR

-147 AYEEDSDGSFSEL
+147 AYEEDSDGRFSEL

-195 SLIEE
+195 SLIGE
-200 YSQPDINKSCW
+200 YSQPDINKSRW

-229 SNDMMTAMESDPIV
+229 SRDMMTAMESDPIV
-243 ADAYGAAVQSDINMY
+243 ADAYGAAVQNDINMY
-258 AELREKVNRDWDE
+258 AELREKINSDWDE
-271 ALEAFNT
+271 ALEAFKT
-278 VKYMGL
+278 VKYMSL

-291 ESETKNAVMTA
+291 ESETKNVVTTA

-313 PNIMCVSSGEHSEDV
+313 PGIMCVSSEEHADDM
-328 RLMRGP
+328 RLLRDP

-535 RYVARYI
+535 RYVAKYI
-542 DRTVR
+542 ERTVR
-547 EGKTLV
+547 EGKMLV
-553 TKGGALRPASY
+553 TKGGALHPASY

-662 SVAASADE
+662 SVAVSAD
-670 GDEKAAA
+670 GGSKKAAA

-705 GFDAIA
+705 GFDAIV
-711 GAMPDGERRRLNIG
+711 GAMPDGERRRLNVG

-783 EFPICIFADM
+783 EFPICILADM

-830 SRRAAVITS
+830 SRRATVITS

-858 KENLIMVTSVP
+858 KENLVMVTSVP

-902 VLMAL
+902 VLTAL

-920 GIDVPIFLPEKDR
+920 GVDVPIFLSEKDK

-956 AAKPVFFDE
+956 AAKPVFFNE

-1029 SDYASARADI
+1029 SNYAAARAGI

-1123 DGELVIVD
+1123 DGKLVIVD

-1151 EIYREALSQA
+1151 GIYREALSQA

>member
-1 MGVKWTTD
+1 MGVKWTID
-9 QQHAIECCKGSVLV
+9 QRHAIECCKGSVLV

-147 AYEEDSDGSFSEL
+147 EYEEDLDGRFSEL

-195 SLIEE
+195 SLIGE
-200 YSQPDINKSCW
+200 YSQPDINKSRW

-229 SNDMMTAMESDPIV
+229 SRDMMTAMESDPIV

-258 AELREKVNRDWDE
+258 AELREKINSDWDE
-271 ALEAFNT
+271 ALEAFKT
-278 VKYMGL
+278 VKYMSL

-291 ESETKNAVMTA
+291 ESETKNVVTTA

-313 PNIMCVSSGEHSEDV
+313 PGIMCVSSEEHADDM
-328 RLMRGP
+328 RLLRDP

-553 TKGGALRPASY
+553 TKGGAMHPASY

-705 GFDAIA
+705 GFDAIV
-711 GAMPDGERRRLNIG
+711 GAMPDGERRRLNVG

-783 EFPICIFADM
+783 EFPICILADM

-858 KENLIMVTSVP
+858 KENLVMVTSVP

-902 VLMAL
+902 VLTAL

-920 GIDVPIFLPEKDR
+920 GVDVPIFLSEKDR

-956 AAKPVFFDE
+956 AAKPVFFNE

-1029 SDYASARADI
+1029 SNYAAARAGI

-1084 REKKFAA
+1084 REKKFAS

-1123 DGELVIVD
+1123 GGELVIVD

-1182 GTA
+1182 GTV

>member
-9 QQHAIECCKGSVLV
+9 QQHAIECRKGSVLV
-23 SAAAGSGKTT
+23 SAAAGSGKTA

-77 KRLSEDPTDRHL
+77 RRLSEDPTDRHL

-147 AYEEDSDGSFSEL
+147 AYEEDSDGSFSGL

-229 SNDMMTAMESDPIV
+229 SNDMMAAMESDSIV

-334 VTKLIELVK
+334 VTKLIKLVK

-370 LLAVSDGSGGYIKT
+370 LLAVSDGRGGYIKT

-410 MIFRA
+410 MIFKA

-553 TKGGALRPASY
+553 TKGGALHPASY

-670 GDEKAAA
+670 GDEKTAA

-694 GELVRRVCEET
+694 GELVHRVCEET

-783 EFPICIFADM
+783 EFPICILADM

-858 KENLIMVTSVP
+858 KENLVMVTSVP

-902 VLMAL
+902 VLTAL

-920 GIDVPIFLPEKDR
+920 GVDVPIFLPEKDR

-950 ANEQKI
+950 ANEQKT
-956 AAKPVFFDE
+956 AAKPVFFGE
-965 VQARLDYSD
+965 VCERLDYSD

-1029 SDYASARADI
+1029 SNYAAARADI

-1045 LVDGGFLSEDEGK
+1045 LVDGGFLSEEEGK
-1058 AVNIGAAKR
+1058 AVNVSAAKR
-1067 FFMSPL
+1067 FFMSSL

-1091 LFPAKFFYPELTGEA
+1091 LFPAKFFYPELMGEA

-1123 DGELVIVD
+1123 DGKLVIVD

-1151 EIYREALSQA
+1151 GIYREALSQA

-1182 GTA
+1182 GTV

>member
-1 MGVKWTTD
+1 MGVDWTTD
-9 QQHAIECCKGSVLV
+9 QKHAIECRKGSVLV
-23 SAAAGSGKTT
+23 SAAAGSGKTA

-43 TDEDN
+43 TDKDN

-147 AYEEDSDGSFSEL
+147 AYEEDSDGSFSGL

-195 SLIEE
+195 SLIGE
-200 YSQPDINKSCW
+200 YSQPDINKSRW

-229 SNDMMTAMESDPIV
+229 SRDMMTAMESDPIV

-258 AELREKVNRDWDE
+258 AELREKINSDWDE
-271 ALEAFNT
+271 ALEAFKT
-278 VKYMGL
+278 VKYMSL

-291 ESETKNAVMTA
+291 ESETKNVVTTA

-313 PNIMCVSSGEHSEDV
+313 PGIMCVSSEEHADDM
-328 RLMRGP
+328 RLLRDP

-535 RYVARYI
+535 RYVAKYI
-542 DRTVR
+542 ERTVR
-547 EGKTLV
+547 EGKMLV
-553 TKGGALRPASY
+553 TKGGALHPASY

-662 SVAASADE
+662 SVAVSADE
-670 GDEKAAA
+670 GSKKAAA

-705 GFDAIA
+705 GFDAIV
-711 GAMPDGERRRLNIG
+711 GAMPDGERRRLNVG

-783 EFPICIFADM
+783 EFPICILADM

-858 KENLIMVTSVP
+858 KENLVMVTSVP

-902 VLMAL
+902 VLAAL

-920 GIDVPIFLPEKDR
+920 GVDVPIFLSEKDR

-956 AAKPVFFDE
+956 AAKPVFFNE

-1029 SDYASARADI
+1029 SDYSAARANI

-1084 REKKFAA
+1084 REKKFAS

>member
-1 MGVKWTTD
+1 MGVNWTTD
-9 QQHAIECCKGSVLV
+9 QRHAIECRKGSVLV
-23 SAAAGSGKTT
+23 SAAAGSGKTA

-43 TDEDN
+43 TDKDN

-147 AYEEDSDGSFSEL
+147 AYEEDSDGRFSEL

-195 SLIEE
+195 SLIGG
-200 YSQPDINKSCW
+200 YSQPDINKSRW

-229 SNDMMTAMESDPIV
+229 SRDMMTAMESDPIV
-243 ADAYGAAVQSDINMY
+243 ADAYGAAVQNDINMY
-258 AELREKVNRDWDE
+258 AELREKINSDWDE
-271 ALEAFNT
+271 ALEAFKT
-278 VKYMGL
+278 VKYMSL

-291 ESETKNAVMTA
+291 ESETKNVVTTA

-313 PNIMCVSSGEHSEDV
+313 PGIMCVSSEEHADDM
-328 RLMRGP
+328 RLLRDP

-535 RYVARYI
+535 RYVAKYI
-542 DRTVR
+542 ERTVR
-547 EGKTLV
+547 EGKMLV
-553 TKGGALRPASY
+553 TKGGALHPASY

-662 SVAASADE
+662 SVAVSAD
-670 GDEKAAA
+670 GGSKKAAA

-705 GFDAIA
+705 GFDAIV
-711 GAMPDGERRRLNIG
+711 GAMPDGERRRLNVG

-783 EFPICIFADM
+783 EFPICILADM

-830 SRRAAVITS
+830 SRRATVITS

-858 KENLIMVTSVP
+858 KENLVMVTSVP

-902 VLMAL
+902 VLTAL

-920 GIDVPIFLPEKDR
+920 GVDVPIFLSEKDK

-956 AAKPVFFDE
+956 AAKPVFFNE

-1029 SDYASARADI
+1029 SNYAAARAGI

-1123 DGELVIVD
+1123 DGKLVIVD

-1151 EIYREALSQA
+1151 GIYREALSQA

>member
-1 MGVKWTTD
+1 
-9 QQHAIECCKGSVLV
+9 
-23 SAAAGSGKTT
+23 
-33 VLVERVIRRL
+33 
-43 TDEDN
+43 
-48 PCSAED
+48 
-54 LLIVTFTRA
+54 
-63 ATAQMR
+63 
-69 EKIGAAIL
+69 
-77 KRLSEDPTDRHL
+77 
-89 RRQYMLLPF
+89 MLLPF

-147 AYEEDSDGSFSEL
+147 AYEEDSDGSFSGL

-211 GGIIKKYV
+211 GVIIKKYV

-229 SNDMMTAMESDPIV
+229 SNDMMAAMESDSIV

-328 RLMRGP
+328 RLMRSP

-370 LLAVSDGSGGYIKT
+370 LLAVSDGRGGYIKT

-410 MIFRA
+410 MIFKA

-553 TKGGALRPASY
+553 TKGGALHPASY

-705 GFDAIA
+705 GFDAIV

-783 EFPICIFADM
+783 EFPICILADM

-858 KENLIMVTSVP
+858 KENLVMVTSVP

-902 VLMAL
+902 VLTAL

-920 GIDVPIFLPEKDR
+920 GVDVPIFLPEKDR

-965 VQARLDYSD
+965 VCERLDYSD

-1029 SDYASARADI
+1029 SDYSAARADI
-1039 ESELAR
+1039 ESELVR

-1058 AVNIGAAKR
+1058 AVNVSAAKR
-1067 FFMSPL
+1067 LFMSSL

-1123 DGELVIVD
+1123 DGKLVIVD

-1137 VDAEALLDRYSAQL
+1137 VNAEALLDRYSAQL
-1151 EIYREALSQA
+1151 GIYREALSQA

-1182 GTA
+1182 GTV

>member
-1 MGVKWTTD
+1 MGVDWTTD
-9 QQHAIECCKGSVLV
+9 QRHAIECRKGSVLV
-23 SAAAGSGKTT
+23 GAAAGSGKTT

-43 TDEDN
+43 TDKDN

-147 AYEEDSDGSFSEL
+147 AYEEDLDGRFSEL

-195 SLIEE
+195 SLIGE
-200 YSQPDINKSCW
+200 YSQPDINKSRW

-258 AELREKVNRDWDE
+258 AELQEKINSDWDE
-271 ALEAFNT
+271 ALEAFKT
-278 VKYMGL
+278 VKYMIL
-284 GRVPKGY
+284 GRVPKDY
-291 ESETKNAVMTA
+291 ESETKNVVTTA

-313 PNIMCVSSGEHSEDV
+313 PGIMCVSSEEHADDM
-328 RLMRGP
+328 RLLRDP

-535 RYVARYI
+535 RYVAKYI
-542 DRTVR
+542 ERTVR
-547 EGKTLV
+547 EGKMLV
-553 TKGGALRPASY
+553 TKGGALHPASY

-642 DIRASAKERLEAGET
+642 DIRASAEERLEAGET

-662 SVAASADE
+662 SVAVSADE
-670 GDEKAAA
+670 GSKKAAA

-705 GFDAIA
+705 GFDAIV
-711 GAMPDGERRRLNIG
+711 GAMPDGERRRLNVG

-783 EFPICIFADM
+783 EFPICILADM

-801 NTESVLISSSAGLG
+801 NIEPVLISSSAGLG

-858 KENLIMVTSVP
+858 KENLVMVTSVP

-902 VLMAL
+902 VLTAL

-920 GIDVPIFLPEKDR
+920 GVDVPIFLSEKNR

-950 ANEQKI
+950 ANEQKM
-956 AAKPVFFDE
+956 AAKPVFFNE

-1029 SDYASARADI
+1029 SDYSAARAGI

>member
-1 MGVKWTTD
+1 MGVDWTTD
-9 QQHAIECCKGSVLV
+9 QRHAIECRKGSVLV
-23 SAAAGSGKTT
+23 SAAAGSGKTA

-43 TDEDN
+43 TDKDN

-147 AYEEDSDGSFSEL
+147 AYEEDSDGRFSEL

-195 SLIEE
+195 SLIGE
-200 YSQPDINKSCW
+200 YSQPDINKSRW

-229 SNDMMTAMESDPIV
+229 SRDMMTAMESDPIV
-243 ADAYGAAVQSDINMY
+243 ADAYGAAVQNDINMY
-258 AELREKVNRDWDE
+258 AELREKINSDWDE
-271 ALEAFNT
+271 ALEAFKT
-278 VKYMGL
+278 VKYMSL

-291 ESETKNAVMTA
+291 ESETKNVVTTA

-313 PNIMCVSSGEHSEDV
+313 PGIMCVSSEEHADDM
-328 RLMRGP
+328 RLLRDP

-384 DLARELSSHY
+384 DLARELSPHY

-535 RYVARYI
+535 RYVAKYI

-553 TKGGALRPASY
+553 TKGGALHPASY

-642 DIRASAKERLEAGET
+642 DIRASAKERLETGET

-670 GDEKAAA
+670 GNEKAAA

-705 GFDAIA
+705 GFDAIV
-711 GAMPDGERRRLNIG
+711 GAMPDGERRRLNVG

-783 EFPICIFADM
+783 EFPICILADM

-858 KENLIMVTSVP
+858 KENLVMVTSVP

-902 VLMAL
+902 VLTAL

-920 GIDVPIFLPEKDR
+920 GVDVPIFLSEKDR

-950 ANEQKI
+950 ANEQKM
-956 AAKPVFFDE
+956 AAKPVFFNE

-1029 SDYASARADI
+1029 SDYSAARAGI

-1084 REKKFAA
+1084 REKKFAS

>member
-1 MGVKWTTD
+1 MGVNWTTD
-9 QQHAIECCKGSVLV
+9 QRHAIECRKGSVLV
-23 SAAAGSGKTT
+23 SAAAGSGKTA

-43 TDEDN
+43 TDKDN

-147 AYEEDSDGSFSEL
+147 AYEEDSDGSFSGL

-195 SLIEE
+195 SLIGE
-200 YSQPDINKSCW
+200 YSQPDINKSRW

-229 SNDMMTAMESDPIV
+229 SRDMMTAMESDPIV

-258 AELREKVNRDWDE
+258 AELREKINSDWDE
-271 ALEAFNT
+271 ALEAFKT
-278 VKYMGL
+278 VKYMSL

-291 ESETKNAVMTA
+291 ESETKNVVTTA

-313 PNIMCVSSGEHSEDV
+313 PGIMCVSSEEHADDM
-328 RLMRGP
+328 RLLRDP

-370 LLAVSDGSGGYIKT
+370 LLAVSDSSGGYIKT

-535 RYVARYI
+535 RYVAKYI
-542 DRTVR
+542 ERTMR
-547 EGKTLV
+547 EGKMLV
-553 TKGGALRPASY
+553 TKGGALHPASY

-642 DIRASAKERLEAGET
+642 DIRASAKERLETGET

-705 GFDAIA
+705 GFDAIV

-783 EFPICIFADM
+783 EFPICILADM

-858 KENLIMVTSVP
+858 KENLVMVTSVP

-902 VLMAL
+902 VLTAL

-920 GIDVPIFLPEKDR
+920 GVDVPIFLSEKDR

-956 AAKPVFFDE
+956 AAKPVFFNE

-1029 SDYASARADI
+1029 SNYAAARADI

-1172 SFFMNSTVKV
+1172 SFFMNSAVKV

>member
-1 MGVKWTTD
+1 MGVNWTTD
-9 QQHAIECCKGSVLV
+9 QRHAIERRKGSVLV
-23 SAAAGSGKTT
+23 SAAAGSGKTA

-43 TDEDN
+43 TDKDN

-147 AYEEDSDGSFSEL
+147 AYEEDLDGRFSEL

-195 SLIEE
+195 SLIGE
-200 YSQPDINKSCW
+200 YSQPDINKSRW

-229 SNDMMTAMESDPIV
+229 SRDMMTAMESDPIV

-258 AELREKVNRDWDE
+258 AELREKINSDWDE
-271 ALEAFNT
+271 ALEAFKT
-278 VKYMGL
+278 VKYMSL

-291 ESETKNAVMTA
+291 ESETKNVVTTA

-313 PNIMCVSSGEHSEDV
+313 PGIMCVSSEEHADDM
-328 RLMRGP
+328 RLLRDP

-370 LLAVSDGSGGYIKT
+370 LLAVSDSSGGYIKT

-449 TTHSFESGKYPLG
+449 TTHSFESGRYPLG

-535 RYVARYI
+535 RYVAKYI
-542 DRTVR
+542 ERTVR
-547 EGKTLV
+547 EGKMLV
-553 TKGGALRPASY
+553 TKGGALHPASY

-662 SVAASADE
+662 SVAVSADE

-705 GFDAIA
+705 GFDAIV
-711 GAMPDGERRRLNIG
+711 GAMPDGERRRLNVG

-783 EFPICIFADM
+783 EFPICILADM

-858 KENLIMVTSVP
+858 KENLVMVTSVP

-902 VLMAL
+902 VLTAL

-920 GIDVPIFLPEKDR
+920 GVDVPIFLSEKDR

-956 AAKPVFFDE
+956 AAKPVFFNE

-1029 SDYASARADI
+1029 SNYAAARAGI

-1084 REKKFAA
+1084 REKKFAS

-1172 SFFMNSTVKV
+1172 SFFMNSAVKV